1 MARRRRKPLP
11 QGTFEATIDSLTHE
25 GKGVTR
31 IEGKTVFVD
40 GALPGERVMF
50 RYVDRH
56 RNYDEGQVESVIEAS
71 GDRVAPRCPHFGIC
85 GGCSLQHLDPAR
97 QIAIKQD
104 VLRDNLERLGQV
116 RPENWLVPLTGP
128 VWGYRRK
135 ARLGVRYVH
144 KKGRVLVG
152 FRERR
157 SNFIADLTRCEV
169 LHPSVGER
177 LDALSELITGMDAR
191 RSIPQIEVAVGDN
204 GTALAFRHM
213 EPLSETDLQRLT
225 DFARQTGFMIYLQP
239 GKPQTLAPLVP
250 AEPELYYRLD
260 TLNVRIDFTPLD
272 FTQVNAD
279 INRAMVPL
287 ALDLLDPQPDDTVL
301 DLFAGLGNFTLAL
314 ARRAR
319 SVVGV
324 EVDELMVRRGEES
337 ARRNGLTNT
346 RHYRADLSAAVDD
359 EPWLQEHYDRV
370 LVDPPRSGAL
380 EMIPRLAALSP
391 RRIVYVSCHP
401 GTLARDA
408 GLLVNDHGYRLTH
421 AGVMDMFPHTAH
433 VESIAVFDRHDANT
447 SGV

>member
-97 QIAIKQD
+97 QIAIKQG

-116 RPENWLVPLTGP
+116 RPENWLAPLTGP

-177 LDALSELITGMDAR
+177 LEALSELITGMDAR

>member
-1 MARRRRKPLP
+1 MGRRRRKPLP
-11 QGTFEATIDSLTHE
+11 QGDFEASIESMTHE

-31 IEGKTVFVD
+31 IEGKTVFID
-40 GALPGERVMF
+40 GALPGERVTF

-56 RNYDEGQVESVIEAS
+56 RNFDEGQVETVIEAS
-71 GDRVAPRCPHFGIC
+71 PDRVEPRCAHFGVC

-104 VLRDNLERLGQV
+104 VLRDSLERVGQV
-116 RPENWLVPLTGP
+116 QPEIWLPPLTGP

-157 SNFIADLTRCEV
+157 SNFIADLQSCPV
-169 LHPSVGER
+169 LHPAVGER
-177 LDALSELITGMDAR
+177 LEALSMLITDMDAR
-191 RSIPQIEVAVGDN
+191 RTIPQIEVAVGDN

-213 EPLSETDLQRLT
+213 EPLSDADLERLAA
-225 DFARQTGFMIYLQP
+225 FARETGFMVYLQP
-239 GKPQTLAPLVP
+239 GKPESLAPLVP
-250 AEPELYYRLD
+250 EAPELYYRLD
-260 TLNVRIDFTPLD
+260 ALDVRIDFTPLD
-272 FTQVNAD
+272 FTQVNAE

-287 ALDLLDPQPDDTVL
+287 ALELLDPQPTDTVL
-301 DLFAGLGNFTLAL
+301 DLFAGLGNFTLAI
-314 ARRAR
+314 ARRAGQ
-319 SVVGV
+319 VIGV
-324 EVDELMVRRGEES
+324 EVDPLMVQRGEQS
-337 ARRNGLTNT
+337 ARRNGITNT
-346 RHYRADLSAAVDD
+346 LHYRADLSADVTD
-359 EPWLQEHYDRV
+359 EPWLRQHYDRV

-380 EMIPRLAALSP
+380 EMIPRLAALAP

-408 GLLVNDHGYRLTH
+408 GLLVGEHGYRLTH

-433 VESIAVFDRHDANT
+433 VESIAVFDR
-447 SGV
+447 